1 MANRVKSFRHAL
13 VRNFALPE
21 GQGLEPRIATRL
33 RAAQLAA
40 ATRHGWAMIL
50 ANIANAAMIV
60 LAVAGGPLR
69 DRAFLWAA
77 AMALYVAPL
86 SIKMLRRLGTPPPQ
100 GVSLRGWRRSILN
113 AGLLGGLW
121 GAAPLLLHDV
131 SAGERMIIVNVC
143 VGMLCG
149 GAFGLATIPL
159 AALVYVGGLAGGLMI
174 AFLMPARESA
184 PWLAAPLLLGYSVI
198 LVAGACSHARS
209 FADRVVAQARAELA
223 ARHDPLTGLPNR
235 AAFDLA
241 MAEAFDRWKR
251 YGERFALLC
260 IDLDDFKAVN
270 DRWGH
275 QAGDQLLSQAANRL
289 LDSVERYC
297 TVARLGGDEFAI
309 IARGV
314 FDKTA
319 ASVLAADVESR
330 MSAAFELDTGTA
342 FCGASIGV
350 AMAPVD
356 GDSAETLLK
365 AADTGLYA
373 SKRERRGASPVTA
386 APEASAARRRREL
399 TQDLKSAIARNEIFL
414 QYQPVQTLRGGRLEG
429 FEALARWRHPRLGPI
444 PPTEFIE
451 IAEKIGLIHELGEW
465 ILNEACREAASWP
478 DDLHIAV
485 NVSAEQLC
493 DASFD
498 GVIDSALRISGLPAR
513 RLQIEI
519 TESAALVAVEEP
531 IRALRRLRDRG
542 VEIVLD
548 DFGTGFSSFD
558 HIRRLPV
565 SRVKIDR
572 SFVGDLPQGRE
583 SGAIVKAVVSLAQ
596 ALDFPITAEGVET
609 EAQRAFL
616 EKAGCTSGQGYLI
629 ARPLDASDARA
640 RIQTFA
646 QIARSAA

>member
-1 MANRVKSFRHAL
+1 MSHRVKSLWHAAI
-13 VRNFALPE
+13 RNFALPDATT
-21 GQGLEPRIATRL
+21 LEPRIATRL
-33 RAAQLAA
+33 RAAQLSA

-50 ANIANAAMIV
+50 ANVANAVMVV
-60 LAVAGGPLR
+60 LAVAQGPLR
-69 DRAFLWAA
+69 YRAFLWFA
-77 AMALYVAPL
+77 AMGLYVVPL
-86 SIKMLRRLGTPPPQ
+86 SVKMLRRIGTPKPQ
-100 GVSLRGWRRSILN
+100 AVSMRGWRRSILN

-159 AALVYVGGLAGGLMI
+159 AVLVYVGGLSGGLMI
-174 AFLMPARESA
+174 ALLMPGREPA
-184 PWLAAPLLLGYSVI
+184 PWLAAPLLILYSSI

-241 MAEAFDRWKR
+241 ITEAFDRWKR

-275 QAGDQLLSQAANRL
+275 QAGDQLLRQAANRL
-289 LDSVERYC
+289 LDSVDRRS

-309 IARGV
+309 IARGI

-319 ASVLAADVESR
+319 AGVLAADVENR
-330 MSAAFELDTGTA
+330 MSAAFELDTGPA

-350 AMAPVD
+350 GMAPVD
-356 GDSAETLLK
+356 GESAESLLK
-365 AADTGLYA
+365 SADSGLYA
-373 SKRERRGASPVTA
+373 SKRERRGAGPASG

-399 TQDLKSAIARNEIFL
+399 TQDLKSAIARGEIFL

-444 PPTEFIE
+444 PPAEFIE

-465 ILNEACREAASWP
+465 ILNEACREAAAWP
-478 DDLHIAV
+478 ADLHIAV
-485 NVSAEQLC
+485 NISAEQLC
-493 DASFD
+493 DASID
-498 GVIDSALRISGLPAR
+498 GVIENALQASGLPAR

-531 IRALRRLRDRG
+531 ILALRRLRDRG
-542 VEIVLD
+542 AAIVLD

-572 SFVGDLPQGRE
+572 SFVSDLPQGRE

-609 EAQRAFL
+609 EAQRLFL
-616 EKAGCTSGQGYLI
+616 EKAGCTSGQGYLF
-629 ARPLDASDARA
+629 ARPLDAADARA
-640 RIQTFA
+640 RIQA
-646 QIARSAA
+646 YAGDARTAA